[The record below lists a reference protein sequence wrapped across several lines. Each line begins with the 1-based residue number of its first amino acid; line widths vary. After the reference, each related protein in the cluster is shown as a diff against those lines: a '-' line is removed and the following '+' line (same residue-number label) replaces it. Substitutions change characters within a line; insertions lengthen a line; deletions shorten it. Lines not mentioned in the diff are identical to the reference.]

1 MRDLQFYSLND
12 RLAAK
17 EKESNY
23 QPSDFEVRTAQYAE
37 SMAKLVKKQKAT
49 KGTNYALDFGK
60 LIAESDTSRQNLVKT
75 IMNPILTTYKNLNE
89 QAGTTTDVAG
99 KQLIAET
106 VRMCKKDINYSKK
119 RLEQQVTLFM
129 NSASGV
135 GPMELKTTQQAS
147 LPLQYLETI
156 FCNSRQVMDFENVDA
171 RTILKHRVIKSVEID
186 GEKYDFPDAMKNSTL
201 MDKILAVGNSEKSLN
216 FVPADVDT
224 NTGKINLFTKFGP
237 DAVPSQDRF
246 NPVAA
251 FESVTVNEQL
261 YDVDPATKV
270 KTPKVDGGGQPVLGD
285 VTYIIDSKN
294 PFHMATWASR
304 GQFSITFTSPN
315 TGKVHNVNGLVN
327 FSEGTANILFTSGVV
342 AIKAKMSL
350 VGGRFRNSFK
360 VSESRTERQIV
371 IDKTIETA
379 YTWNPYDVADKLTL
393 EKIDMLMSATS
404 IIYETVVNVKDH
416 YAFKSLDQEFQDL
429 KAASALPEYAKAIG
443 VLGGDA
449 PNLITE
455 KEVSC
460 TPPLSSTGVP
470 LYRAESAPDYRMKAI
485 PEEMRKICV
494 SYRQKFNS
502 RVGYETI
509 FYGNPVTTS
518 LVEHLTVIVAAG
530 TEYGGVNLDYSVYAG
545 TVNQQ
550 PVKLV
555 ATERVENNSKLK
567 VVSKSLAENEEGFK
581 FFQWMTLFDKD
592 GTLRDPANPHLA
604 CMVYTDTFK
613 VATMHAMLGELTLKD
628 I

>member
-12 RLAAK
+12 RLQAK
-17 EKESNY
+17 EKETNY
-23 QPSDFEVRTAQYAE
+23 QPSDFELRTAHYAE
-37 SMAKLVKKQKAT
+37 SLTKLVKKQKAT
-49 KGTNYALDFGK
+49 KGTNYSLDFGK
-60 LIAESDTSRQNLVKT
+60 LISESDTSRQNLIKT
-75 IMNPILTTYKNLNE
+75 VMNPILTTLKNLNE
-89 QAGTTTDVAG
+89 QAGLTSDISG
-99 KQLIAET
+99 KALIAET
-106 VRMCKKDINYSKK
+106 VRMCRKDIDYTRK
-119 RLEQQVTLFM
+119 RLEGQVTLFM

-147 LPLQYLETI
+147 LPLQYLETM
-156 FCNSRQVMDFENVDA
+156 FCNSRQVMDFENVEA
-171 RTILKHRVIKSVEID
+171 RTILRHRVIKSVEID
-186 GEKYDFPDAMKNSTL
+186 GEKYDFPDAMKNSDL
-201 MDKILAVGNSEKSLN
+201 MDKILAVGNAEKTVTLT
-216 FVPADVDT
+216 PADINAT
-224 NTGKINLFTKFGP
+224 TGKINLFTKFGP
-237 DAVPSQDRF
+237 DAIPTQDRF
-246 NPVAA
+246 NPVVA
-251 FESVTVNEQL
+251 FESVTVHEQL
-261 YDVDPATKV
+261 YDVDGNGV
-270 KTPKVDGGGQPVLGD
+270 KTARMDAGNPVLGD

-304 GQFSITFTSPN
+304 GQFSISFISPN
-315 TGKVHNVNGLVN
+315 TGITHNVNGLVD
-327 FSEGTANILFTSGVV
+327 FSAGTANVLFTGTVV
-342 AIKAKMSL
+342 ALKAKLSL
-350 VGGRFRNSFK
+350 VGGRFRNSFR

-443 VLGGDA
+443 VLGGNA
-449 PNLITE
+449 PNMITE
-455 KEVSC
+455 KTVSC
-460 TPPLSSTGVP
+460 TPPITAAGMP
-470 LYRAESAPDYRMKAI
+470 LYQAESAPDYRMKAI

-518 LVEHLTVIVAAG
+518 LVEHLNVIIAAG

-555 ATERVENNSKLK
+555 ATERVADNNVLR
-567 VVSKSLAENEEGFK
+567 VVSKSLSETEEGFR

-613 VATMHAMLGELTLKD
+613 VATMHAMLGELTLENL
-628 I
+628 

>member
-12 RLAAK
+12 RLQAK
-17 EKESNY
+17 EKETNY
-23 QPSDFEVRTAQYAE
+23 QPSDFELRTAHYAE
-37 SMAKLVKKQKAT
+37 SLTKLVKKQKAT
-49 KGTNYALDFGK
+49 KGTNYSLDFGK
-60 LIAESDTSRQNLVKT
+60 LISESDTSRQNLIKT
-75 IMNPILTTYKNLNE
+75 VMNPILTTLKNLNE
-89 QAGTTTDVAG
+89 QAGLTSDISG
-99 KQLIAET
+99 KALIAET
-106 VRMCKKDINYSKK
+106 VRMCRKDIDYTRK
-119 RLEQQVTLFM
+119 RLEGQVTLFM

-147 LPLQYLETI
+147 LPLQYLETM
-156 FCNSRQVMDFENVDA
+156 FCNSRQVMDFENVEA

-186 GEKYDFPDAMKNSTL
+186 GEKYDFPDAMKNSAL
-201 MDKILAVGNSEKSLN
+201 MDKILAVGNAEKTVTLT
-216 FVPADVDT
+216 PADINST
-224 NTGKINLFTKFGP
+224 TGKINLFTKFGP
-237 DAVPSQDRF
+237 DAIPTQDRF
-246 NPVAA
+246 NPVVA
-251 FESVTVNEQL
+251 FEAVTVHEQL
-261 YDVDPATKV
+261 YDVDADGV
-270 KTPKVDGGGQPVLGD
+270 KTPRMAGGNPVLGD

-304 GQFSITFTSPN
+304 GQFSISFISPN
-315 TGKVHNVNGLVN
+315 TGITHNVNGLVD
-327 FSEGTANILFTSGVV
+327 FSAGAANVLFTGTVV
-342 AIKAKMSL
+342 ALKAKLSL
-350 VGGRFRNSFK
+350 VGGRFRNSFR

-443 VLGGDA
+443 VLGGNA
-449 PNLITE
+449 PNMITE
-455 KEVSC
+455 KAVSC
-460 TPPLSSTGVP
+460 TPPITASGMP
-470 LYRAESAPDYRMKAI
+470 LYQAESAPDYRMKAI

-518 LVEHLTVIVAAG
+518 LVEHLNVIIAAG

-555 ATERVENNSKLK
+555 ATERVADNNVLR
-567 VVSKSLAENEEGFK
+567 VVSKSLSETEEGFK

-613 VATMHAMLGELTLKD
+613 VATMHAMLGELTLENL
-628 I
+628 